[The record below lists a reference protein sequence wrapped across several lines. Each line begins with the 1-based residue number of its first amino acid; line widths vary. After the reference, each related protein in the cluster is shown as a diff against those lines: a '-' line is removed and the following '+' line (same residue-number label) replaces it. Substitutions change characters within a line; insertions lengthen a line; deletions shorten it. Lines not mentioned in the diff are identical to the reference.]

1 MANWYFEPGEQR
13 AARVNELFTGIAT
26 RYDLLNDLQ
35 SLGLHRRWKR
45 RLIALAGAK
54 PGLRAL
60 DLCCGTGDLAF
71 ALARR
76 GADVAGLDF
85 SQAMLQVAQ
94 RKKSKVQ
101 SLKSK
106 VQEQESGTRSQESG
120 IGIVSSQWSV
130 VRSKRHE
137 PRTREYGLRTTDHG
151 FGLPRF
157 IRADALRIPF
167 RDNAFDIV
175 TVGYGLRNLANW
187 ERGLC
192 EMQRVAK

>member
-1 MANWYFEPGEQR
+1 MANRCFEPGEQR

-35 SLGLHRRWKR
+35 SLGLHRRWRR

-85 SQAMLQVAQ
+85 SRAMLTVAQ
-94 RKKSKVQ
+94 RKKTAAPNVK
-101 SLKSK
+101 
-106 VQEQESGTRSQESG
+106 
-120 IGIVSSQWSV
+120 
-130 VRSKRHE
+130 
-137 PRTREYGLRTTDHG
+137 
-151 FGLPRF
+151 
-157 IRADALRIPF
+157 
-167 RDNAFDIV
+167 
-175 TVGYGLRNLANW
+175 
-187 ERGLC
+187 
-192 EMQRVAK
+192 